1 MTGRPN
7 NAGFRVRPTAELMV
21 RYANA
26 PNKLPAT
33 RECLGP
39 LHGLGKGFMFKS
51 AHAGGGR
58 ICPAC
63 RKSLSGA

>member
-7 NAGFRVRPTAELMV
+7 NAGMRVRPTAEQV
-21 RYANA
+21 ARYANA
-26 PNKLPAT
+26 PNRLPAQ

-51 AHAGGGR
+51 AHAGER
-58 ICPAC
+58 ICPTC
-63 RKSLSGA
+63 RKSLSGG